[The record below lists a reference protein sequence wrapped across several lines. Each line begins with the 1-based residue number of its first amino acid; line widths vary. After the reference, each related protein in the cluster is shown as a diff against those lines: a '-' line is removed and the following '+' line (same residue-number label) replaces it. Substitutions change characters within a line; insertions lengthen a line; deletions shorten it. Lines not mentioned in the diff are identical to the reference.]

1 MHIRSQK
8 KRVFLII
15 LTLIFSVAS
24 AVILFAFP
32 DSGENSFLFNA
43 IFVCLLVM
51 SSLAFLWLIADPDS
65 HSARQSD
72 ELLKLA
78 SQTLDCAKTGMTHE
92 AAQKI
97 CEILLPATPAIA
109 VAITDREQVLG
120 YAGYNEENN
129 QPGRKIRTI
138 ATKSS
143 LQDGKPRIVY
153 HSQAIGLPES
163 SSKINAAIVEPL
175 YIGKNIEG
183 TIKFYYRNPFQVSK
197 TQESII
203 HGLAELLSTQMAASA
218 LEDQKKL
225 TTSMELKALQAQIN
239 PHFLFNTINTIVS
252 LIRTDPN
259 KARDLLR
266 EFAFFY
272 RSTLEDSEDL
282 IPLKK
287 ELQQVERYYQFE
299 VARFGEERLELKI
312 DIEDGLEE
320 LLVPSFIIQPLV
332 ENSIKHAMRAEGVLS
347 IRIKGRFDGNTII
360 IKVIDNGVGMS
371 QETIDSMFTKESE
384 TGLGM
389 AVKNAKSRIK
399 GYFGPNSKMT
409 IDSKVGKGTTVTFL
423 LFSDVSEEGK
433 GEIDQ
438 LQESAIP
445 DIPKPVI
452 V

>member
-15 LTLIFSVAS
+15 LTLVFSVSSTIVLFTFPHSEESSTLVSAIFS
-24 AVILFAFP
+24 
-32 DSGENSFLFNA
+32 
-43 IFVCLLVM
+43 CLLIM
-51 SSLAFLWLIADPDS
+51 SSLSCLWLIADPDS
-65 HSARQSD
+65 HFARQSD

-78 SQTLDCAKTGMTHE
+78 SQTLDSAKTGMTYD

-97 CEILLPATPAIA
+97 CKILLPATSAIA
-109 VAITDREQVLG
+109 VAITDKNQVLG
-120 YAGYNEENN
+120 YVGYNEENN

-138 ATKSS
+138 ATKAS

-153 HSQAIGLPES
+153 HSGVIGLPES
-163 SSKINAAIVEPL
+163 SSKINAAIIEPL
-175 YIGKNIEG
+175 YIGKSIEG
-183 TIKFYYRNPFQVSK
+183 TIKFYYRYSFQVSK

-203 HGLAELLSTQMAASA
+203 HGLAELISTQMAASA

-239 PHFLFNTINTIVS
+239 PHFLFNTINTIAS

-282 IPLKK
+282 ILLKK
-287 ELQQVERYYQFE
+287 ELEQVMRYFQFE
-299 VARFGEERLELKI
+299 VARFGEDRLQIKI
-312 DIEDGLEE
+312 DIEEGLED

-332 ENSIKHAMRAEGVLS
+332 ENSIKHAMRADGALMITV
-347 IRIKGRFDGNTII
+347 KGWSEDKKIV

-371 QETIDSMFTKESE
+371 KETIDGMFTKKSD

-399 GYFGPNSKMT
+399 GYFGANSRMIIT
-409 IDSKVGKGTTVTFL
+409 SKVDEGTAVTFVL
-423 LFSDVSEEGK
+423 LPGRNEEGD
-433 GEIDQ
+433 GEMRQ
-438 LQESAIP
+438 LEQSAIP